1 MPQRVTELFSA
12 FKGFEK
18 DAKRLVWV
26 SVVAAISDAFVWF
39 LLTLYLDSLG
49 YSEVELGSVI
59 FAMSISS
66 TLPLLLFGYIS
77 DRFGRRRMIFLGVIL
92 RVVGL
97 GVLAGADSLTD
108 FYLGASVWGL
118 GHATY
123 VPAFMGFLSEKVEEQ
138 RRKFLFGFQ
147 MFGSMIA
154 SASTVLV
161 AGMLP
166 DFLSSSYNWSLHE
179 SYSVIFLISLWFCLL
194 QLFPLMLTRDTP
206 SAESRFRIKS
216 RSNEKKSLPPVPRGT
231 LLMLCIPM
239 ALLGLGAGLVIPFFQ
254 VYFRWRFDTSIQDI
268 GILFSLTQFLW
279 AGAYLLMPN
288 VAERR
293 GSVSAITTV
302 HAGAIVALVAIPISP
317 NFYFVAVAYI
327 TRMVLMN
334 STWPIFQSYSLSQ
347 VPKEHR
353 SLTLSATDFSFNVM
367 KAITPLAGGFLF
379 AQSLELPF
387 FITALL
393 YTIATITFFL
403 FFRKRDDRSVINS
416 NGSTLPV
423 HDSKETRSR

>member
-18 DAKRLVWV
+18 DAKKLVWV
-26 SVVAAISDAFVWF
+26 SVFAAISDAFVWF

-49 YSEVELGSVI
+49 YSKVELGSVI

-66 TLPLLLFGYIS
+66 TLPLLLFGYLS
-77 DRFGRRRMIFLGVIL
+77 DRFGRRRMIFFGVII
-92 RVVGL
+92 RVAGL
-97 GVLAGADSLTD
+97 ALLARADSLTD
-108 FYLGASVWGL
+108 FYVGVSVWGL

-147 MFGSMIA
+147 MFGSMVA

-166 DFLSSSYNWSLHE
+166 DFLSTTYEWSIQQSYATVYIIAL
-179 SYSVIFLISLWFCLL
+179 VFALL
-194 QLFPLMLTRDTP
+194 QLIPLSMTR
-206 SAESRFRIKS
+206 EEGR
-216 RSNEKKSLPPVPRGT
+216 KKKDMGRTKEPVNACAPPVPKRT

-288 VAERR
+288 IAERK
-293 GSVSAITTV
+293 GSVNAITVV
-302 HAGAIVALVAIPISP
+302 HTGAIVALVAIPISP
-317 NFYFVAVAYI
+317 NFHFVALAYV

-353 SLTLSATDFSFNVM
+353 SLTLSATNFSFNVM
-367 KAITPLAGGFLF
+367 KAITPLVGGYLF
-379 AQSLELPF
+379 AQSLGLPF
-387 FITALL
+387 FITAIL
-393 YTIATITFFL
+393 YAIATLTFYFL
-403 FFRKRDDRSVINS
+403 FRKRDDRSA
-416 NGSTLPV
+416 LP
-423 HDSKETRSR
+423 DEDPPLKRS

>member
-12 FKGFEK
+12 FKGFRK

-26 SVVAAISDAFVWF
+26 AVVAAISDAFVWF
-39 LLTLYLDSLG
+39 LLTLYLYDLG

-59 FAMSISS
+59 FVMSISS

-77 DRFGRRRMIFLGVIL
+77 DRFGRRRMIFVGVFL
-92 RVVGL
+92 RIAGL
-97 GVLAGADSLTD
+97 TVLVWADSLPE
-108 FYLGASVWGL
+108 FYLGSSVWGF

-147 MFGSMIA
+147 MFGSMVA

-161 AGMLP
+161 AGILP
-166 DFLSSSYNWSLHE
+166 DFLVTTYGWSIQQ
-179 SYSVIFLISLWFCLL
+179 SYSTIWIIALFIGCL
-194 QLFPLMLTRDTP
+194 QIIPLSMTKREDRKEIEMHTIGKG
-206 SAESRFRIKS
+206 SKS
-216 RSNEKKSLPPVPRGT
+216 SLPPLPKKT
-231 LLMLCIPM
+231 LLLLCIPM
-239 ALLGLGAGLVIPFFQ
+239 ALLGLGAGLIVPFFQ

-288 VAERR
+288 IAERE
-293 GSVSAITTV
+293 GSVNSITVV
-302 HAGAIVALVAIPISP
+302 HTAAIVALVAIPVSP
-317 NFYFVAVAYI
+317 NFHFVALAYM

-334 STWPIFQSYSLSQ
+334 STWPVFQSYSLSQ
-347 VPKEHR
+347 VPQEHR

-367 KAITPLAGGFLF
+367 KAITPLWGGYLF

-387 FITALL
+387 FITAVF
-393 YTIATITFFL
+393 YAAATVMFYF
-403 FFRKRDDRSVINS
+403 FFRKRDDRRNPPDKLYIE
-416 NGSTLPV
+416 
-423 HDSKETRSR
+423 KA

>member
-1 MPQRVTELFSA
+1 MRFYPPTMPHKYSEMFSA
-12 FKGFEK
+12 FKGFNT
-18 DAKRLVWV
+18 DAKRLVWH
-26 SVVAAISDAFVWF
+26 SVLAAISDAFVWF

-66 TLPLLLFGYIS
+66 TLPLMLCGYLS
-77 DRFGRRRMIFLGVIL
+77 DRFGRRRMIFIGVMMRII
-92 RVVGL
+92 GL
-97 GVLAGADSLTD
+97 GLLVRANSLVD

-118 GHATY
+118 GHAAHM
-123 VPAFMGFLSEKVEEQ
+123 PSFMGFLSEKVEEQ

-166 DFLSSSYNWSLHE
+166 DFLSSSYNWTLQE
-179 SYSVIFLISLWFCLL
+179 SYGIIFLISMWFCIL
-194 QLFPLMLTRDTP
+194 QLFPLMLTREKSP
-206 SAESRFRIKS
+206 GVCRAVSAPDSRD
-216 RSNEKKSLPPVPRGT
+216 KKLLPPVPRVT
-231 LLMLCIPM
+231 LILLCIPM

-254 VYFRWRFDTSIQDI
+254 VYFRWRFDTSIQNI
-268 GILFSLTQFLW
+268 GILFSFTQFLW

-288 VAERR
+288 IAERK
-293 GSVSAITTV
+293 GSVRAITTV
-302 HAGAIVALVAIPISP
+302 QVAAIIALVAIPISP

-347 VPKEHR
+347 VPREHR
-353 SLTLSATDFSFNVM
+353 SLTLSATNFSFNVM
-367 KAITPLAGGFLF
+367 KAVTPLVGGYLF

-387 FITALL
+387 FITAIL
-393 YTIATITFFL
+393 YTVATVTFFI
-403 FFRKRDDRSVINS
+403 FFRRRDDRSIITDGDIS
-416 NGSTLPV
+416 L
-423 HDSKETRSR
+423 KRS